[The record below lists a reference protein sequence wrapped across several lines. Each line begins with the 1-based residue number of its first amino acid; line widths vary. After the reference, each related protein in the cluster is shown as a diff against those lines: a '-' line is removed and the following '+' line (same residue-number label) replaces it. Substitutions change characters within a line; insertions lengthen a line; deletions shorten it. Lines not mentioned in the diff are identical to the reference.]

1 MRKRTQVN
9 QITDSNPMIIEW
21 TVMRKNRFSYNIWK
35 VMFAFY
41 TKILEIRI
49 AVFHF
54 HAIENKNQNHSID

>member
-21 TVMRKNRFSYNIWK
+21 TVMRKNRFGYNIWK

-54 HAIENKNQNHSID
+54 YAIENKNQNHSID

>member
-1 MRKRTQVN
+1 
-9 QITDSNPMIIEW
+9 MIIEW

-41 TKILEIRI
+41 AKILERRI

>member
-1 MRKRTQVN
+1 
-9 QITDSNPMIIEW
+9 MIIEW

-54 HAIENKNQNHSID
+54 YAIENNNQNHSID